1 MAKFPFTNFFD
12 RNGNGQM
19 DFTEELLAMK
29 VFEDALPGEEPASY
43 DEMENDGLDGLDDL
57 DDGLSDEMDEED
69 TDSLID
75 PDLTLHSPD
84 FLEEDSDED
93 AAIWD
98 DLEEDDEDVW
108 EDSQEEAEGP
118 VAYLTFS
125 VESREERFA
134 KQGIRREDY
143 PSQRAYDAACDLLE
157 LQNGEGYVPPDSTRQ
172 REIERRQFLVEGS
185 CVAARYLTVHDG
197 FLYAQAVKENFPLPI
212 QVPDEDERPATALDE
227 LFLDLAEEDPA
238 LAVRVWA
245 WIIKEFGPYPQY
257 MDGVWMPFNGLLHI
271 TDQFPPEFQEIALEE
286 LCQNSDFRRGLLEA
300 SPEFPDAGGYIAYAL
315 SRGREGQAATLLK
328 SALKN
333 PHGKGVQ
340 YEELVQE
347 HHLPYAG
354 GPGPGALGGPGAE
367 RCSPSWRASPTSAP
381 SACCPSGRRRW
392 PSASSGGG
400 PGRRPSRPST
410 PTRWRPPTRPCTPS
424 AGCGFPGWQRVYYYR
439 TDDETLSVGDQVL
452 VPGRDGPTP
461 AEVVSIQKHRRDT
474 APYPVDRAKFVVG
487 RYGDGNTSETYKV
500 RNQNGTAGRQLTPF
514 EVLRNYLAN
523 FLVFINMIKWRSSG
537 L

>member
-29 VFEDALPGEEPASY
+29 VFEDAPPGEEPASC
-43 DEMENDGLDGLDDL
+43 DQTENDGLDDEF
-57 DDGLSDEMDEED
+57 SDEIDEGD

-125 VESREERFA
+125 VESREDRFA
-134 KQGIRREDY
+134 KQGVRREDY
-143 PSQRAYDAACDLLE
+143 PSQRVYDAACDLID
-157 LQNGEGYVPPDSTRQ
+157 LQNGKGYVPSASTRQ
-172 REIERRQFLVEGS
+172 REIDRRRFLVEGG
-185 CVAARYLTVHDG
+185 CVAARYLTLHDG

-212 QVPDEDERPATALDE
+212 EVPDEDERPVTSLDD

-245 WIIKEFGPYPQY
+245 WIIREFGPYPQY

-315 SRGREGQAATLLK
+315 SHGREDQAATLLQ

-333 PHGKGVQ
+333 PHGKGVR
-340 YEELVQE
+340 YEELVQNIFYRMPE
-347 HHLPYAG
+347 DRDPEPWEALERAVFPILEGLPDKRTQRLLPQWKEEVAQ
-354 GPGPGALGGPGAE
+354 
-367 RCSPSWRASPTSAP
+367 RIQW
-381 SACCPSGRRRW
+381 
-392 PSASSGGG
+392 
-400 PGRRPSRPST
+400 RRPRPA
-410 PTRWRPPTRPCTPS
+410 PQPPQYADPLAATDKTVYTF
-424 AGCGFPGWQRVYYYR
+424 CGVRFPGWQRVYYYR
-439 TDDETLSVGDQVL
+439 TNDETLAVGDQVL

-487 RYGDGNTSETYKV
+487 RTS
-500 RNQNGTAGRQLTPF
+500 G
-514 EVLRNYLAN
+514 
-523 FLVFINMIKWRSSG
+523 SSSN
-537 L
+537 

>member
-29 VFEDALPGEEPASY
+29 VFEDALPGEGPASC
-43 DEMENDGLDGLDDL
+43 DETENDGLDGLDD
-57 DDGLSDEMDEED
+57 GLSDELDEED

-75 PDLTLHSPD
+75 PAMTLHSPD
-84 FLEEDSDED
+84 FLEDGLDED
-93 AAIWD
+93 DDVWD

-108 EDSQEEAEGP
+108 DDSQEEAEGP

-125 VESREERFA
+125 VESREDRFA
-134 KQGIRREDY
+134 KQGVRREDY
-143 PSQRAYDAACDLLE
+143 PTQRAYDAACDLID
-157 LQNGEGYVPPDSTRQ
+157 LQNGEGHFPSASTRQ
-172 REIERRQFLVEGS
+172 WEIERRQFLVEGG
-185 CVAARYLTVHDG
+185 CVAAWYLTLHDG

-212 QVPDEDERPATALDE
+212 QVPDEDERPVTSLDE

-245 WIIKEFGPYPQY
+245 WIIQEFGPYPQY

-315 SRGREGQAATLLK
+315 SHGREDQTATLLK

-333 PHGKGVQ
+333 PHGKGVR
-340 YEELVQE
+340 YEELVQNIFYRMPE
-347 HHLPYAG
+347 GRDPEPWEALERTVFPILEGFPDKRTQRLLPQWKEEVAQ
-354 GPGPGALGGPGAE
+354 
-367 RCSPSWRASPTSAP
+367 RIQW
-381 SACCPSGRRRW
+381 
-392 PSASSGGG
+392 
-400 PGRRPSRPST
+400 RRPRPA
-410 PTRWRPPTRPCTPS
+410 PQPPQYADPLAATDKTVYTF
-424 AGCGFPGWQRVYYYR
+424 CGVRFPGWQRVYYYR

-452 VPGRDGPTP
+452 VPGRDGPTR

-487 RYGDGNTSETYKV
+487 RTS
-500 RNQNGTAGRQLTPF
+500 G
-514 EVLRNYLAN
+514 
-523 FLVFINMIKWRSSG
+523 SSSS
-537 L
+537 

>member
-29 VFEDALPGEEPASY
+29 VFEDALPGEEPASC

-84 FLEEDSDED
+84 FLEEDSGED

-108 EDSQEEAEGP
+108 DDSQEAEGP

-125 VESREERFA
+125 VESREDRFA
-134 KQGIRREDY
+134 KQGVRREDY
-143 PSQRAYDAACDLLE
+143 PSQRVYDAACDLID
-157 LQNGEGYVPPDSTRQ
+157 LQNGKGYVPSASTRQ
-172 REIERRQFLVEGS
+172 REIDRRRFLVEGG
-185 CVAARYLTVHDG
+185 CVAARYLTLHDG

-212 QVPDEDERPATALDE
+212 QVPDEDERPVTSLDD

-245 WIIKEFGPYPQY
+245 WIIREFGPYPQY
-257 MDGVWMPFNGLLHI
+257 MDGVWMPFNGLLHM

-315 SRGREGQAATLLK
+315 SHGREDQAAILLK

-333 PHGKGVQ
+333 PHGKGVR
-340 YEELVQE
+340 YEELVQNIFYRMPE
-347 HHLPYAG
+347 DRDPEPWEALERTLFPILEGLPDKRTQRLLPQWKEEVAQ
-354 GPGPGALGGPGAE
+354 
-367 RCSPSWRASPTSAP
+367 RIQW
-381 SACCPSGRRRW
+381 
-392 PSASSGGG
+392 
-400 PGRRPSRPST
+400 RRPRPAPQCADPLAAT
-410 PTRWRPPTRPCTPS
+410 DKTVYTF
-424 AGCGFPGWQRVYYYR
+424 CGVRFPGWQRVYYYR
-439 TDDETLSVGDQVL
+439 TGDETLAVGDQVL

-487 RYGDGNTSETYKV
+487 RWNEIKV
-500 RNQNGTAGRQLTPF
+500 
-514 EVLRNYLAN
+514 
-523 FLVFINMIKWRSSG
+523 
-537 L
+537 

>member
-29 VFEDALPGEEPASY
+29 VFEDALPGEESASC
-43 DEMENDGLDGLDDL
+43 DETENDGLDGLDD
-57 DDGLSDEMDEED
+57 GLSDEIDEED
-69 TDSLID
+69 INSLID
-75 PDLTLHSPD
+75 QDLGLHSPD
-84 FLEEDSDED
+84 FLEEDSEGD

-98 DLEEDDEDVW
+98 DLEDDEDVW
-108 EDSQEEAEGP
+108 DDSQEEAEGP

-134 KQGIRREDY
+134 KQGVRREDY
-143 PSQRAYDAACDLLE
+143 PSQRVYDAACDLID
-157 LQNGEGYVPPDSTRQ
+157 LQNGKGYVPSASTRQ
-172 REIERRQFLVEGS
+172 REIDRRRFLVEGG
-185 CVAARYLTVHDG
+185 CVAARYLTLHDG

-212 QVPDEDERPATALDE
+212 EVPDEDERPVTSLDD

-257 MDGVWMPFNGLLHI
+257 MDGVWMPFNGLLYL
-271 TDQFPPEFQEIALEE
+271 TFRFPPEFREIALEE
-286 LCQNSDFRRGLLEA
+286 LCQNSDFRRGLLET

-315 SRGREGQAATLLK
+315 SHGREDQAATLLQ

-333 PHGKGVQ
+333 PHGKGVR
-340 YEELVQE
+340 YEELVQNIFYRMPE
-347 HHLPYAG
+347 DRAPEPWEALERAVFPILEGLPDKRPQRLLPQWKEEVAQ
-354 GPGPGALGGPGAE
+354 
-367 RCSPSWRASPTSAP
+367 RIQW
-381 SACCPSGRRRW
+381 
-392 PSASSGGG
+392 
-400 PGRRPSRPST
+400 RRPRPA
-410 PTRWRPPTRPCTPS
+410 PQPPQYADPLAATDKTVYTF
-424 AGCGFPGWQRVYYYR
+424 CGVRFPGWQRVYYYR
-439 TDDETLSVGDQVL
+439 TNDETLAVGDQVL

-487 RYGDGNTSETYKV
+487 KLNDTGMV
-500 RNQNGTAGRQLTPF
+500 
-514 EVLRNYLAN
+514 
-523 FLVFINMIKWRSSG
+523 
-537 L
+537 

>member
-29 VFEDALPGEEPASY
+29 VFEDALPGEEPASC
-43 DEMENDGLDGLDDL
+43 DEMETDGLDGLDGLDD
-57 DDGLSDEMDEED
+57 GLSDEIDEED

-75 PDLTLHSPD
+75 PDVTLHSPD
-84 FLEEDSDED
+84 FLEDGLDED
-93 AAIWD
+93 DDVWD

-108 EDSQEEAEGP
+108 EDSPEEAEGP

-125 VESREERFA
+125 VESREDRFA
-134 KQGIRREDY
+134 KQGVRREDY
-143 PSQRAYDAACDLLE
+143 PTQRAYDAACGLID
-157 LQNGEGYVPPDSTRQ
+157 LQNGKGYVPSDSTRQ
-172 REIERRQFLVEGS
+172 REIERRQFLVEGG
-185 CVAARYLTVHDG
+185 CVAARYLTIHDG

-212 QVPDEDERPATALDE
+212 EVPDEDERPVTSLDE

-245 WIIKEFGPYPQY
+245 WMIQEFGPYPQY

-315 SRGREGQAATLLK
+315 SHGREDQTATLLK

-333 PHGKGVQ
+333 PHGKGVR
-340 YEELVQE
+340 YEELVQNIFYRMPE
-347 HHLPYAG
+347 GRDPEPWEALERTVFPILEGFPDKRTQRLLPQWKEEVAQ
-354 GPGPGALGGPGAE
+354 
-367 RCSPSWRASPTSAP
+367 RIQW
-381 SACCPSGRRRW
+381 
-392 PSASSGGG
+392 
-400 PGRRPSRPST
+400 RRPRPA
-410 PTRWRPPTRPCTPS
+410 PQPPQYADPLAATDKTVYTF
-424 AGCGFPGWQRVYYYR
+424 CGVRFPGWQRVYYYR

-452 VPGRDGPTP
+452 VPGRDGPTR

-474 APYPVDRAKFVVG
+474 APYPLDRAKFVVG
-487 RYGDGNTSETYKV
+487 KARG
-500 RNQNGTAGRQLTPF
+500 
-514 EVLRNYLAN
+514 
-523 FLVFINMIKWRSSG
+523 SSSS
-537 L
+537 

>member
-29 VFEDALPGEEPASY
+29 VFEDALPGEEPASC
-43 DEMENDGLDGLDDL
+43 DEMETDGLDGLDGLDD
-57 DDGLSDEMDEED
+57 GLSDEIDEED

-75 PDLTLHSPD
+75 PDVTLHSPD
-84 FLEEDSDED
+84 FLEDGLDED
-93 AAIWD
+93 DDVWD

-108 EDSQEEAEGP
+108 EDSPEEAEGP

-125 VESREERFA
+125 VESREDRFA
-134 KQGIRREDY
+134 KQGVRREDY
-143 PSQRAYDAACDLLE
+143 PTQRAYDAACDLID
-157 LQNGEGYVPPDSTRQ
+157 LQSGKGYVPSASTRQ
-172 REIERRQFLVEGS
+172 REIERRRFLVEGG

-212 QVPDEDERPATALDE
+212 QVPDEDERPVTSLDE

-245 WIIKEFGPYPQY
+245 WMIQEFGPYPQY
-257 MDGVWMPFNGLLHI
+257 MDGVWMPFNGLLYL
-271 TDQFPPEFQEIALEE
+271 TFRFPPEFQEIALEE

-315 SRGREGQAATLLK
+315 SQGREDQAATLLQ

-333 PHGKGVQ
+333 PHGKGVK
-340 YEELVQE
+340 YEELVRSIFYRMPE
-347 HHLPYAG
+347 ERDPEPWEALERTVFPILEGLPDKRTQRLLPQWKEEVAQ
-354 GPGPGALGGPGAE
+354 
-367 RCSPSWRASPTSAP
+367 RIQ
-381 SACCPSGRRRW
+381 RRR
-392 PSASSGGG
+392 PKPA
-400 PGRRPSRPST
+400 PQ
-410 PTRWRPPTRPCTPS
+410 PPQYADPLAATDKTVYTF
-424 AGCGFPGWQRVYYYR
+424 CGVRFPGWQRVYYYR

-487 RYGDGNTSETYKV
+487 KARG
-500 RNQNGTAGRQLTPF
+500 
-514 EVLRNYLAN
+514 
-523 FLVFINMIKWRSSG
+523 SSSS
-537 L
+537 

>member
-29 VFEDALPGEEPASY
+29 VFEDALPGEGPASC

-125 VESREERFA
+125 VESREDRFA
-134 KQGIRREDY
+134 KQGVRREDY
-143 PSQRAYDAACDLLE
+143 SSQRAYDAACDLID
-157 LQNGEGYVPPDSTRQ
+157 LQNGKGYVPSDSTRQ
-172 REIERRQFLVEGS
+172 REIERRQFLMEGG
-185 CVAARYLTVHDG
+185 CVATWYLTLHDG
-197 FLYAQAVKENFPLPI
+197 FLYAQVVKENFPLPI
-212 QVPDEDERPATALDE
+212 EVPDEDERPVTSLDE

-245 WIIKEFGPYPQY
+245 WIIREFGPYPQY

-286 LCQNSDFRRGLLEA
+286 LCQNSDFRHGLLET

-315 SRGREGQAATLLK
+315 SHGREDQAATLLK

-333 PHGKGVQ
+333 PHGKGVL
-340 YEELVQE
+340 YEELVKDMMSHMIEGRDPEPWEALERTVFAILEGFPDKRTQRL
-347 HHLPYAG
+347 LPQWKEEVAQ
-354 GPGPGALGGPGAE
+354 
-367 RCSPSWRASPTSAP
+367 RIQW
-381 SACCPSGRRRW
+381 
-392 PSASSGGG
+392 
-400 PGRRPSRPST
+400 RRPRPT
-410 PTRWRPPTRPCTPS
+410 PQPPQYADPLAATDKTVYTF
-424 AGCGFPGWQRVYYYR
+424 CGVRFPGWQRVYYYR
-439 TDDETLSVGDQVL
+439 TDDETLSVDDQVL
-452 VPGRDGPTP
+452 VPGRDGSTP

-487 RYGDGNTSETYKV
+487 RTS
-500 RNQNGTAGRQLTPF
+500 G
-514 EVLRNYLAN
+514 
-523 FLVFINMIKWRSSG
+523 SSSS
-537 L
+537 

>member
-29 VFEDALPGEEPASY
+29 VFEDALPGEESASC
-43 DEMENDGLDGLDDL
+43 DETENDGLDGLDD
-57 DDGLSDEMDEED
+57 GLSDEIDEED
-69 TDSLID
+69 INSLID
-75 PDLTLHSPD
+75 QDLGLHSPD
-84 FLEEDSDED
+84 FLEEDSEGD

-98 DLEEDDEDVW
+98 DLEDDEDVW
-108 EDSQEEAEGP
+108 DDSQEAEGP

-125 VESREERFA
+125 VESREDRFT
-134 KQGIRREDY
+134 KQGVRREDY
-143 PSQRAYDAACDLLE
+143 PTQRAYDAACDLID
-157 LQNGEGYVPPDSTRQ
+157 LQNGKGYVPSDSTRQ
-172 REIERRQFLVEGS
+172 REIQRRRFLVEGG

-212 QVPDEDERPATALDE
+212 EVPDEDERPVTSLDD

-245 WIIKEFGPYPQY
+245 WIIREFGPYPQY

-271 TDQFPPEFQEIALEE
+271 TDQFPPAFQELALEE
-286 LCQNSDFRRGLLEA
+286 LCQNSDFRRSLLET

-315 SRGREGQAATLLK
+315 SHGREDQAATLLQ

-333 PHGKGVQ
+333 PHGKGVR
-340 YEELVQE
+340 YEELVQNIFYRMPE
-347 HHLPYAG
+347 DRDPEPWEALERAVFPILEGLPDKRTQRLLPQWKEEVAQ
-354 GPGPGALGGPGAE
+354 
-367 RCSPSWRASPTSAP
+367 RIQW
-381 SACCPSGRRRW
+381 
-392 PSASSGGG
+392 
-400 PGRRPSRPST
+400 RRPRPA
-410 PTRWRPPTRPCTPS
+410 PQPPQYADPLAATDKTVYTF
-424 AGCGFPGWQRVYYYR
+424 CGVRFPGWQRVYYYR
-439 TDDETLSVGDQVL
+439 TNDETLAVGDQVL

-487 RYGDGNTSETYKV
+487 KLNDTGMV
-500 RNQNGTAGRQLTPF
+500 
-514 EVLRNYLAN
+514 
-523 FLVFINMIKWRSSG
+523 
-537 L
+537 

>member
-29 VFEDALPGEEPASY
+29 VFEDALPGEEPASC
-43 DEMENDGLDGLDDL
+43 DETENDGLDGLDD
-57 DDGLSDEMDEED
+57 GLSDELDEED

-75 PDLTLHSPD
+75 PAMTLHSPDFTDDGSNEIDLEDINSLIDQDPGLHSPD
-84 FLEEDSDED
+84 FLENDLDED

-98 DLEEDDEDVW
+98 DLEEDEDVW
-108 EDSQEEAEGP
+108 DDSQEAEGP

-125 VESREERFA
+125 VESREDRFT
-134 KQGIRREDY
+134 KQGVRREDY
-143 PSQRAYDAACDLLE
+143 PTQRAYDAACDLID
-157 LQNGEGYVPPDSTRQ
+157 LQNGKGYVPSDSTRQ
-172 REIERRQFLVEGS
+172 REIQRRFLVEGG

-212 QVPDEDERPATALDE
+212 EVPDEDERPVTSLDD

-245 WIIKEFGPYPQY
+245 WIIREFGPYPQY
-257 MDGVWMPFNGLLHI
+257 MDGVWMPFNGLLYL
-271 TDQFPPEFQEIALEE
+271 TFRFPPEFREIALEE
-286 LCQNSDFRRGLLEA
+286 LCQNSDFRRGLLET

-315 SRGREGQAATLLK
+315 SHGREDQAATLLQ

-333 PHGKGVQ
+333 PHGKGVL
-340 YEELVQE
+340 YEELVKDMMSHMIE
-347 HHLPYAG
+347 GRDPEPWEALERTVFPILEGLPDKRTQRLLPQWKEEVAQ
-354 GPGPGALGGPGAE
+354 
-367 RCSPSWRASPTSAP
+367 RIQW
-381 SACCPSGRRRW
+381 
-392 PSASSGGG
+392 
-400 PGRRPSRPST
+400 RRPRPA
-410 PTRWRPPTRPCTPS
+410 PQPPQYADPLAVTDKTVYTF
-424 AGCGFPGWQRVYYYR
+424 CGVRFPGWQRVYYYR

-487 RYGDGNTSETYKV
+487 KLNDTGMV
-500 RNQNGTAGRQLTPF
+500 
-514 EVLRNYLAN
+514 
-523 FLVFINMIKWRSSG
+523 
-537 L
+537 